1 MKYLVVIAVL
11 LVVYLLW
18 RSNRHSD
25 SLPRDDSARAGA
37 APPAL
42 PQDMVRCEV
51 CSLHLPRSEALP
63 GASGNLYCSQEHR
76 LTEKT

>member
-1 MKYLVVIAVL
+1 MKYLVVVVIL

-18 RSNRHSD
+18 RSKRTD
-25 SLPRDDSARAGA
+25 TRPGADPSAAA
-37 APPAL
+37 APPAAL
-42 PQDMVRCEV
+42 PLDMVRCEF

-63 GASGNLYCSQEHR
+63 GANGNLYCSQEHR